1 MLRIVE
7 EADASPEQKQVR
19 SVNIGMYCIKK
30 KCLIETLR
38 KVAVDNAQ
46 GEYYLTDIIEIG
58 NRMGKTIGAVLCD
71 DPDEV
76 VGINTWK
83 ELAAAEAL
91 IRMRLSKT
99 A

>member
-1 MLRIVE
+1 M
-7 EADASPEQKQVR
+7 
-19 SVNIGMYCIKK
+19 
-30 KCLIETLR
+30 
-38 KVAVDNAQ
+38 
-46 GEYYLTDIIEIG
+46 TDIIEIG

-71 DPDEV
+71 DLDEV